1 MAAVPPAGVPAVAAV
16 PIVVDPAEIVRDVL
30 AITGLSNNGVNV
42 NNRQT
47 SKFANANGIYEIED
61 FAALEPTQVKE
72 TIKQYQKAAG
82 STIAGIRV
90 QNNLQ
95 GLIWYARDMERR
107 NQAIDINDIDEDVLK
122 DARDDYLSY
131 LKELEA
137 GTKITELDKFDP
149 KKDFTDWDDNITEK
163 LGRIMG
169 SQSAGIHY
177 VIRPTLAAGFTPQ
190 NDKEILRYD
199 LPLAGR
205 KYDKDNS
212 TVFSMLAQST
222 LGTQAWTYVNEYK
235 DTLDG
240 RRAMIALRDHYDGDA
255 SNNKKLTKYQ
265 RIISDI
271 EYSNERQATWE
282 NQSNTLMKAYQWL
295 ETRANQKYTDEIKV
309 LKLASMIKVTNN
321 NSLSIAVE
329 MMKSN
334 YQADFNGA
342 LIYITSRINEL
353 NASKPSAGTRH
364 ISSTQRKTRWNGVDI
379 SNPTRKFQ
387 LHEWDQLQQAG
398 QDLVNQYRNEERSG
412 NFRHDSQHGR
422 GGGRGYGRGGRGR
435 GGRGTGR
442 GHGGH
447 GYGGRGYRAGRGYG
461 RGGPGRG
468 GRGRGDKDNERTAQ
482 EVKTDDQSTKKP
494 DDAKSKDPPNPKGGN
509 AGVHFV

>member
-1 MAAVPPAGVPAVAAV
+1 
-16 PIVVDPAEIVRDVL
+16 
-30 AITGLSNNGVNV
+30 
-42 NNRQT
+42 
-47 SKFANANGIYEIED
+47 
-61 FAALEPTQVKE
+61 
-72 TIKQYQKAAG
+72 
-82 STIAGIRV
+82 
-90 QNNLQ
+90 
-95 GLIWYARDMERR
+95 
-107 NQAIDINDIDEDVLK
+107 
-122 DARDDYLSY
+122 
-131 LKELEA
+131 
-137 GTKITELDKFDP
+137 
-149 KKDFTDWDDNITEK
+149 
-163 LGRIMG
+163 MG

-205 KYDKDNS
+205 KYNKDNS
-212 TVFSMLAQST
+212 TVFSLLAQST

-265 RIISDI
+265 RIVNDI
-271 EYSNERQATWE
+271 EYNNEKQASWE

-309 LKLASMIKVTNN
+309 LKLASMIKVSNN
-321 NSLSIAVE
+321 NNLSIAVE
-329 MMKSN
+329 MMKSK

-364 ISSTQRKTRWNGVDI
+364 ISSTRKTRWNGVDI
-379 SNPTRKFQ
+379 SNPTRNFQ

-412 NFRHDSQHGR
+412 NFRNESRNGR

-468 GRGRGDKDNERTAQ
+468 GCGRGDKDNERTAQ
-482 EVKTDDQSTKKP
+482 EVKTDDKNTKKP
-494 DDAKSKDPPNPKGGN
+494 DDAKSKDSPNPKGGT
-509 AGVHFV
+509 AGGLFV